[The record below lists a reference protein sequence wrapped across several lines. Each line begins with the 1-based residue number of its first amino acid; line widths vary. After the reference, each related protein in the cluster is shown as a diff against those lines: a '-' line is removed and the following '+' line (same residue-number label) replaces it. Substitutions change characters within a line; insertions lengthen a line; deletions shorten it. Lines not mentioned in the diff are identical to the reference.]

1 MTKHLRERF
10 ELKKKFS
17 KCFIHFIRKP
27 FTLEMNSTKIFAKLG
42 PSSFRNILFS
52 RRLKSKQKW
61 KVDIYTCIFTIKIEF
76 LKIRHFGVHL
86 FVPLLHEECVII

>member
-10 ELKKKFS
+10 EVKKKKFS

-52 RRLKSKQKW
+52 RRLK
-61 KVDIYTCIFTIKIEF
+61 IKTEMESGYIHMYF
-76 LKIRHFGVHL
+76 YNKK
-86 FVPLLHEECVII
+86 